1 MKKIRR
7 KLSLLSLSILT
18 LSLYNPINIY
28 AVSNNKDND
37 SKINLSTNV
46 VTDEN
51 YSIDLSW
58 NDITDDNERYYYRLL
73 KSKENGDWESISTWN
88 GEKVRVLN
96 VYPIIRGENYV
107 KDWMTN
113 TISNS
118 EEPAGMGLFEIDT
131 VYIDDYNNNPDL
143 YLKDDEGN
151 YKYDVLCFGTYDSNN
166 SKDLSDLSKEATQS
180 FIDSGR
186 GVLFGHDTLCLVKPR
201 EYHPNFTTFSEQL
214 GIIVTGDDY
223 RRDSTSVEVID
234 SGFLTSYPWKISGTL
249 TIPKTHV
256 WGQYAGGTLS
266 GKVWM
271 KLNGIEYDTDE
282 ATGATKDF
290 YLVTNNQLA
299 MIQTGHSNGQ
309 ATDDERKVFANTL
322 FYLKQTTNKTNIKD
336 TSFYDEA
343 SPEKP
348 SVKLSLKENVEGNTK
363 AVAEINSED
372 IGTNY
377 KYYVEAMAKSN
388 ANNNTSSNIVESTAL
403 SGIKGYVVSIN
414 ENPDKM
420 PELIQYDE
428 DGKTVSSVISAENG
442 KLNYDLTNLEFGKK
456 YYLHV
461 YAIDNENNVS
471 DEMISDIDV
480 DSMIN
485 NAEVSTK
492 ISTDKEE
499 YFTLDN
505 IVISAEASTNIS
517 KYMTVGKIEIY
528 DENNNLVS
536 TIADNLKETL
546 TSEEKW
552 KNQFN
557 WVANKETIGNYTAEI
572 SWYFN
577 DKLLAMD
584 KTKFSVS
591 LKKYNVNFVDYDGTV
606 LDTQIV
612 EDGKDAVAP
621 KNPEREG
628 NEKYTYK
635 FVGWDVD
642 FRNVTSDLTVK
653 AIYNEKINKFNVKF
667 VDYND
672 EVIEE
677 QEVEYGK
684 NAIAPNSPKRKETEK
699 YTYEFIGWNVDFN
712 NVTLDLIVK
721 ANYKEIEKEIKKA
734 TETPKVTESNKKKE
748 SPKAPVVSSETP
760 KSGDNTNVIVLG
772 FITIISAIIMLL
784 SKFFANKSKRY

>member
-18 LSLYNPINIY
+18 LSLYNPANIY
-28 AVSNNKDND
+28 AVEGNENIN

-46 VTDEN
+46 TTDEN

-58 NDITDDNERYYYRLL
+58 NDITNDNERYYYRLL
-73 KSKENGDWESISTWN
+73 KSKENGEWESFSTWN
-88 GEKVRVLN
+88 GEKVKVLN
-96 VYPIIRGENYV
+96 IYPVTWGENYLR
-107 KDWMTN
+107 DWMTN
-113 TISNS
+113 TISDS

-166 SKDLSDLSKEATQS
+166 GKDLSELSREATQN
-180 FIDSGR
+180 FVDSGR
-186 GVLFGHDTLCLVKPR
+186 GVLFGHDTICLVNTR
-201 EYHPNFTTFSEQL
+201 EYHPNFESFSNQV
-214 GIIVTGDDY
+214 GIIATRNDY
-223 RRDSTSVEVID
+223 RRDSTSVEVVD
-234 SGFLTSYPWKISGTL
+234 SGFLTSYPWKISGIL
-249 TIPKTHV
+249 TIPTTHV

-322 FYLKQTTNKTNIKD
+322 FYLKQTTSNTSVRD

-348 SVKLSLKENVEGNTK
+348 NVKISLKEYINGHTK
-363 AVAEINSED
+363 ATAEISAED

-377 KYYVEAMAKSN
+377 KYYVEAMAKSSTD
-388 ANNNTSSNIVESTAL
+388 NNTSSNIVESTAL

-414 ENPDKM
+414 ENPNEM
-420 PELIQYDE
+420 PELIKYEE
-428 DGKTVSSVISAENG
+428 DGKTISSVISAENG
-442 KLNYDLTNLEFGKK
+442 KLNYDLDELEYGKK

-461 YAIDNENNVS
+461 YAVDNENNVS
-471 DEMISDIDV
+471 NEMISDIDV

-485 NAEVSTK
+485 SAEVSTK
-492 ISTDKEE
+492 ITTDKEE
-499 YFTLDN
+499 YFASDN
-505 IVISAEASTNIS
+505 VVISAEASTNIS
-517 KYMTVGKIEIY
+517 KYMTIGKIEIY
-528 DENNNLVS
+528 DENNNIVS
-536 TIADNLKETL
+536 TIADNLTETL

-552 KNQFN
+552 ENQFN
-557 WVANKETIGNYTAEI
+557 WATNKDTTGNYTAKI
-572 SWYFN
+572 SWYSG
-577 DKLLAMD
+577 DKLVAMD
-584 KTKFSVS
+584 ETKFSVA
-591 LKKYNVNFVDYDGTV
+591 LKKYNVNFVDYDGTI

-612 EDGKDAVAP
+612 EDGKDAIAP
-621 KNPEREG
+621 KNPERAST
-628 NEKYTYK
+628 EKYSYA
-635 FVGWDVD
+635 FIGWDVD
-642 FRNVTSDLTVK
+642 FSNVTSDLTIK
-653 AIYNEKINKFNVKF
+653 AIYDEKINKFNVKF

-684 NAIAPNSPKRKETEK
+684 EAVAPKNPEREANEK
-699 YTYEFIGWNVDFN
+699 YTYEFAGWDVDFS
-712 NVTLDLIVK
+712 NVTSNLTVK
-721 ANYKEIEKEIKKA
+721 ANYKEIEKEAPKAIETPKA
-734 TETPKVTESNKKKE
+734 TETPKT
-748 SPKAPVVSSETP
+748 PIVSSETP
-760 KSGDNTNVIVLG
+760 KSGDNNTNVIVLG
-772 FITIISAIIMLL
+772 FMMMASAITMLL
-784 SKFFANKSKRY
+784 SKLLMNKSKKH